1 MTCLFSSHQLTFYY
15 RLKWSIDCTNTFS
28 SSRLPTRERIINPTI
43 QTSKPIGHYQC
54 GYHDHITATSNQPI
68 QAITFQIRTQCPNSV
83 SIRWVHSLFPP
94 ITSFSKKTRTQ
105 TKEKVNQTTLSN
117 LNSNF
122 SDESYLSSFQLASLS
137 FSHNHT
143 ISTSTY

>member
-15 RLKWSIDCTNTFS
+15 RLKWSIDRTNTFS

-43 QTSKPIGHYQC
+43 QTTKPIGHYQG
-54 GYHDHITATSNQPI
+54 GYHDHITATSNQPK

-83 SIRWVHSLFPP
+83 SIRWVHSPFKPP
-94 ITSFSKKTRTQ
+94 TSFSKTTRTQ

-117 LNSNF
+117 LNSNL

-137 FSHNHT
+137 FSHSHT
-143 ISTSTY
+143 FSTCI